1 MATNTIPSQT
11 ELANAAVNF
20 VPAAEETAQLA
31 AHSFLYL
38 SPTVSDSYPTSVPKT
53 ISPIISTS
61 SSPSVAAA
69 TGQAEGVKKTVGDM
83 DEQLLKANAEKTRRS
98 SSLSSEGSA
107 NGGRRFLR
115 LGPVHGGVSG
125 GMDGDW
131 SEEVLE

>member
-1 MATNTIPSQT
+1 MATNTPSQT

-20 VPAAEETAQLA
+20 VPAAEETAQSA

-38 SPTVSDSYPTSVPKT
+38 SPTVSASYPTSVPET
-53 ISPIISTS
+53 IPPITSTS
-61 SSPSVAAA
+61 RSPGAATA
-69 TGQAEGVKKTVGDM
+69 TGQAEGVQKILGDV

-107 NGGRRFLR
+107 NGGKRFLK
-115 LGPVHGGVSG
+115 LGPVHSGARDGVT
-125 GMDGDW
+125 GDW